1 MPVHRNPQ
9 QKTLQNPWEHRCAW
23 AKQQQAA
30 GSRHRQRQQQQWK
43 REQEQGPES
52 VVEQSEPASKII
64 SNLEA

>member
-30 GSRHRQRQQQQWK
+30 GSGSSSRK